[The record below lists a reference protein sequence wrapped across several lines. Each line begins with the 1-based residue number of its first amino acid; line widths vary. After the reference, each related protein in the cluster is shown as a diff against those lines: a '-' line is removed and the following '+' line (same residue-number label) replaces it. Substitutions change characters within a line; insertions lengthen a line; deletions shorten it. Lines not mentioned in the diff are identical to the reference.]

1 MNTIIYELPP
11 ALFNRA
17 APVFAPAW
25 CDKPFMDAVLE
36 GKDDGRIFVD
46 RVEQP
51 TAALM
56 TRSYEYFVGGE
67 PVGALRQFIQD
78 TPAEPDIFQ
87 HIYGLVAVS
96 DSWQIALLQDLGE
109 RVEIVPRRNF
119 IWSSADVSGWRE
131 HIPAGMMVL
140 PLDSAL
146 AARVNTEI
154 YHYAPLLTYFWGDT
168 DIETRG
174 QFGYCALVGDTLAG
188 VCHSVTVSA
197 TQVNLGVETAQA
209 FRRQGVGL
217 TVCQAAIEAALQRGL
232 TPTWD
237 ADGNNLPS
245 VGLARRLGFVED
257 KPFSELATPNRVK
270 WRLSEGLWT
279 ASTEENGVTMW
290 RRSYE
295 ITQVKDN
302 ANGS

>member
-1 MNTIIYELPP
+1 MNAMIYELPP
-11 ALFNRA
+11 ALFSHA
-17 APVFAPAW
+17 APVFLPAW

-36 GKDDGRIFVD
+36 GIDTGRIFVD

-56 TRSYEYFVGGE
+56 TRSYEYFAAGE
-67 PVGALRQFIQD
+67 PVAALRQFIQD
-78 TPAEPDIFQ
+78 TPAEPGIFQ

-119 IWSSADVSGWRE
+119 TWGDGDVSGWRE
-131 HIPAGMMVL
+131 RIPAGMMVL

-168 DIETRG
+168 DIEARG
-174 QFGYCALVGDTLAG
+174 QFGYCALAG

-197 TQVNLGVETAQA
+197 TQVNLGVETVEA
-209 FRRQGVGL
+209 FHRQGVGL
-217 TVCQAAIEAALQRGL
+217 AVCQAMIEAALQRGL

-245 VGLARRLGFVED
+245 VGLARRLGFVEG
-257 KPFSELATPNRVK
+257 KPFSELATPKRVK
-270 WRLSEGLWT
+270 WQLSEGRWT
-279 ASTEENGVTMW
+279 ASTEENGVTVW
-290 RRSYE
+290 CRS
-295 ITQVKDN
+295 
-302 ANGS
+302 